1 MARDAAP
8 QSACAETVRH
18 ILRRNPAPG
27 GPALLL
33 FIALDREGRTGGAG
47 TSGSFSYC
55 VTTAG
60 GSRLVEAEVV
70 TS

>member
-1 MARDAAP
+1 MAERGCSGPWLAGSP
-8 QSACAETVRH
+8 GAER
-18 ILRRNPAPG
+18 LADQFLP
-27 GPALLL
+27 

-47 TSGSFSYC
+47 TSGGFSYC